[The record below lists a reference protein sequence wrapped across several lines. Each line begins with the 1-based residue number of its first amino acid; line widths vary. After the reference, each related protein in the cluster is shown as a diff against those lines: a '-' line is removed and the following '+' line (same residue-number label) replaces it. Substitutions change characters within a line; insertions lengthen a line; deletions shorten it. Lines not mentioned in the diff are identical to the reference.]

1 MNTQVVRK
9 PSIEEW
15 RKKLGLPVAI
25 LLAIFVY
32 FMQTPAGLSAEGHKA
47 LALFAGIFVLY
58 LTESI
63 PLPITSLAIVPA
75 AVLMKIATP
84 KVALEGF
91 ASTSVYLLVGAFVL
105 AAAMVKS
112 KLADR
117 LTYQI
122 MRVVGTS
129 TSRITIGITL
139 ANILLAFLVPSTT
152 ARTAI
157 LLPVCIGIIHVFGKE
172 GRTNFAANLL
182 LTLSFTNATISA
194 GILTATV
201 PNPVTVDFIA
211 KASKQVITFGDWFI
225 FGFPPAL
232 IMTIFTWWVI
242 QKMFPPEVD
251 QIPGGAEYVREKL
264 NELGSLTGN
273 EKRALCVF
281 ILVVGLW
288 ITGGITKIDTTIACL
303 VGVVLLFLPKIGFLE
318 WKETEKAV
326 SWQIVLVAG
335 GGISLGGILM
345 KTGAAKWLAVTIFNT
360 LGLSSLS
367 TIMMLVVLMFIIQYM
382 HLLFV
387 GTTAMATAFLP
398 IVLGLAQ
405 VANVHPAFF
414 ALPAGMIIGGYPL
427 LMFYNTLPNILIY
440 GTGKLQVGDFPKV
453 GFIVCTAA
461 CLVYAVC
468 AFTYWKWLGI

>member
-1 MNTQVVRK
+1 MNTETVQK
-9 PSIEEW
+9 PSLEEW
-15 RKKLGLPVAI
+15 RKKLGLPIAVIAAC
-25 LLAIFVY
+25 LVY
-32 FMQTPAGLSAEGHKA
+32 FMQTPAGLSVIGHKA
-47 LALFAGIFVLY
+47 LALFTGIFVLY
-58 LTESI
+58 LTEAI
-63 PLPITSLAIVPA
+63 PLPIASLAVVPL
-75 AVLMKIATP
+75 AVLMKIVTP
-84 KVALEGF
+84 KGALEGF
-91 ASTSVYLLVGAFVL
+91 ASTSVYLLVGAFIL

-122 MRVVGTS
+122 MRIVGTS

-139 ANILLAFLVPSTT
+139 ANIVLAFLVPSTT

-157 LLPVCIGIIHVFGKE
+157 LLPVCIGIIHVFGRE
-172 GRTNFAANLL
+172 GRTNFAVNLL

-211 KASKQVITFGDWFI
+211 KASNHVITFGEWFI
-225 FGFPPAL
+225 YGFPPAL
-232 IMTIFTWWVI
+232 IMTILTWWVI
-242 QKMFPPEVD
+242 QKMFPPEID
-251 QIPGGAEYVREKL
+251 QIPGGDEYVKEKL
-264 NELGSLTGN
+264 NELGSLSGN
-273 EKRALCVF
+273 EKRALFVF
-281 ILVVGLW
+281 ILVVVLW
-288 ITGGITKIDTTIACL
+288 VTGGITKIDTTIACL
-303 VGVVLLFLPKIGFLE
+303 VGVVLLFLPKIGFLD

-335 GGISLGGILM
+335 GGISLGAILM
-345 KTGAAKWLAVTIFNT
+345 KTGAAKWLAVSIFNA

-367 TIMMLVVLMFIIQYM
+367 VIMMLVVLMFIIQYM

-398 IVLGLAQ
+398 IVLGMAE
-405 VANVHPAFF
+405 VANVNPAFF

-440 GTGKLQVGDFPKV
+440 GTGKLKVEDFPKV
-453 GFIVCTAA
+453 GFILCTIA
-461 CLVYAVC
+461 CILYSVC
-468 AFTYWKWLGI
+468 AFTYWKWLGM